1 MMEEEKSMKQL
12 LRAETNLAPKDQLT
26 GLYGRIEQ
34 HLGIISNAQN
44 KIMLLQEIADQND
57 GK

>member
-1 MMEEEKSMKQL
+1 MKQL
-12 LRAETNLAPKDQLT
+12 LRAETNLAPTDQLT